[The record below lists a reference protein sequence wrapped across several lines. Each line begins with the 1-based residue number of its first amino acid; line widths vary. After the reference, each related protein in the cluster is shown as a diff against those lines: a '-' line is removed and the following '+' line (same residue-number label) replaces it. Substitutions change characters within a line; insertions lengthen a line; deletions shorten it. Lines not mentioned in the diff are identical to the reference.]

1 MKCLPHGIEYLKAL
15 DESRLVDTA
24 DELIEM
30 LGQESEANEE
40 LIKIS
45 HIRMVTVE

>member
-30 LGQESEANEE
+30 LEQECDANEE